1 QCLHE
6 HKISV
11 PEQISLTSF
20 DSVDLC
26 ESLYPTVS
34 AVHFPISDMAR
45 AAVQTL
51 MGLVKKQEHIEKPVF
66 EAKLK
71 LRQADR
77 VLK

>member
-1 QCLHE
+1 M
-6 HKISV
+6 V
-11 PEQISLTSF
+11 SF

-51 MGLVKKQEHIEKPVF
+51 MGLVKDQQLENKLLF
-66 EAKLK
+66 ETHLK
-71 LRQADR
+71 IRKAER
-77 VLK
+77 PI

>member
-1 QCLHE
+1 HS
-6 HKISV
+6 ISV

-45 AAVQTL
+45 VAVQTL
-51 MGLVKKQEHIEKPVF
+51 MGLVTDQEVIDKPVF

-71 LRQADR
+71 IRKADR
-77 VLK
+77 SLK

>member
-1 QCLHE
+1 

-71 LRQADR
+71 LRHADR